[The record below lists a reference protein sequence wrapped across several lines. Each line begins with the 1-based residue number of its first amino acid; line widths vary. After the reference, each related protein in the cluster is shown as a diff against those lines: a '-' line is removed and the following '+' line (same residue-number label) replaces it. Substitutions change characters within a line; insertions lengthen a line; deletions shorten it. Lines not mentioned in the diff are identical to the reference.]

1 MITQDQLD
9 ADKAAVEAAQ
19 AKLSADQAEFDKV
32 QPHLSVL
39 AEIEAYA
46 EHIAVEIKDG
56 FLAAVAKA
64 KSLF

>member
-1 MITQDQLD
+1 MITQEQLD

-19 AKLSADQAEFDKV
+19 AKLAQDQAEFDRV

-39 AEIEAYA
+39 AEIESYVGQLVPEAQEA
-46 EHIAVEIKDG
+46 FRAV
-56 FLAAVAKA
+56 VAKA